1 MRNVIRTK
9 VKEPSARAARTYSV
23 PALDKGIDIIELLA
37 GEKNGL
43 LISEIAYRL
52 KRSMSEIFRIVVTLE
67 RRDWLQKDRE
77 SSRYG
82 VTYRMMELAH
92 RGTPAQAMSLV
103 AAPVLSQLSR
113 QIEQSCHIVVP
124 AGGHGLVVLRQ
135 ENAGHP
141 GGFAMRLGAVVDLLA
156 SCGGHVL
163 LAFMETVDREIL
175 LQRLPT
181 PWPMRKA
188 ELLRRLVRV
197 RKQGFEMQPSH
208 ISASVTEI
216 SYPIHAR
223 DAKVVAA
230 LTVPYLRPNGKASPM
245 SIAQMRAAI
254 AEAAQRISHTLAT
267 IR

>member
-1 MRNVIRTK
+1 MKRDK
-9 VKEPSARAARTYSV
+9 VKEPTARAARTYSV

-37 GEKNGL
+37 GERNGL

-52 KRSMSEIFRIVVTLE
+52 KRSISEIFRIVITLE
-67 RRDWLQKDRE
+67 QRDWLQKDRE

-82 VTYRMMELAH
+82 ITYRMMELAH

-163 LAFMETVDREIL
+163 LAFMEPAELEIHFR
-175 LQRLPT
+175 QVPT

-188 ELLRRLVRV
+188 ELLRRLARV
-197 RKQGFEMQPSH
+197 RKQGYEMQRSH
-208 ISASVTEI
+208 LSASVTEI
-216 SYPIHAR
+216 SYPIHGR
-223 DAKVVAA
+223 DARVVAA
-230 LTVPYLRPNGKASPM
+230 LTVPYLPPNGRS
-245 SIAQMRAAI
+245 SSLAQMRGSI
-254 AEAAQRISHTLAT
+254 AEAAQQISSTLAA